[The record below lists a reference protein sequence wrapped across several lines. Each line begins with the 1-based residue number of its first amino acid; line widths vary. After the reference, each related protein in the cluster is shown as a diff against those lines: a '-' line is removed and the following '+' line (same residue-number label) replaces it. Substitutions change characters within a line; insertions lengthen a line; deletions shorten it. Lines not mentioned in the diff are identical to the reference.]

1 MHLQD
6 AAQALADHELVLI
19 PALDGGYAL
28 IGCTTIDPSLFDNT
42 RWSSNQVYRQ
52 TMKNA
57 GRLNYRT
64 RALESLR
71 DIDSLQDLEH
81 YPELLAL
88 IASS

>member
-1 MHLQD
+1 
-6 AAQALADHELVLI
+6 LADHELVLI

-28 IGCTTIDPSLFDNT
+28 IGCTTIDPSLFDKI
-42 RWSSNQVYRQ
+42 RWSSSQVYQQ

-57 GRLNYRT
+57 GRLNYRSK
-64 RALESLR
+64 ALESLR